1 MELTERTIVKN
12 TKKPYDVAVFIGRFQ
27 PVHIGHEAI
36 LKRCAEL
43 ADNVIILVGS
53 STASRSVRNPF
64 TFRERLDM
72 LNTAVEALDPTDEVQ
87 WYVRGIPDS
96 AYNFHDWLTRAKS
109 TVNEVLNHLTTGD
122 LPKVT
127 IVGHYKD
134 DTSYLN
140 FFPGWDLTLMTAQ
153 KGGVSSTQ
161 VRQTLFAT
169 NYLPDGREGVQ
180 NLPLLSPA
188 VKTWVLN
195 WMETS
200 PSFKQLA
207 DESFY
212 VLNYKASWAKAPF
225 PPTFVTTDAVVIALG
240 HVLVIKRGRN
250 PGKGLYALPGGFLN
264 QTESIQQGCIREL
277 REETKIDV
285 TTRILE
291 KSIKDKNVFDN
302 PYRDPR
308 GRTITHAF
316 LLVLDLPVLPKVE
329 AADDAASVEWIALN
343 EIQDK
348 EDCFFGDHAQIT
360 RYFAHRLP

>member
-1 MELTERTIVKN
+1 MQDI
-12 TKKPYDVAVFIGRFQ
+12 KKPYDVAVFIGRFQ
-27 PVHIGHEAI
+27 PVHVGHEAI

-53 STASRSVRNPF
+53 KTASRSVRNPF
-64 TFRERLDM
+64 TFRERLD
-72 LNTAVEALDPTDEVQ
+72 LLDAAVEDIDPQDEVQ
-87 WYVRGIPDS
+87 WYVRGIADS

-109 TVNEVLNHLTTGD
+109 IVNEVVDTIVEAPD
-122 LPKVT
+122 VAKVT
-127 IVGHYKD
+127 IIGHYKD

-140 FFPGWDLTLMTAQ
+140 FFPDWDLTLMEAQ

-161 VRQTLFAT
+161 VRQTIFAT
-169 NYLPDGREGVQ
+169 NYLPDGRERVQ
-180 NLPLLSPA
+180 SLPLLSPA
-188 VKTWVLN
+188 VKAWVLN

-200 PSFKQLA
+200 PAFKQLA

-225 PPTFVTTDAVVIALG
+225 PPTFVTTDAVVVCLG

-250 PGKGLYALPGGFLN
+250 PGKGLYALPGGFLD
-264 QTESIQQGCIREL
+264 QAESIQQGCIREL

-285 TTRILE
+285 TTRVLE

-316 LLVLDLPVLPKVE
+316 LFVLDLPVLPKVE

-343 EIQDK
+343 EIQDR